1 MAATSELRWQSYV
14 RVNIVQEASKGQKE
28 HYDTHT
34 KSREFGEGDAVWL
47 QNPTAGKLNP
57 KWEGR

>member
-1 MAATSELRWQSYV
+1 MAELCESQHSTG
-14 RVNIVQEASKGQKE
+14 SKGQKE